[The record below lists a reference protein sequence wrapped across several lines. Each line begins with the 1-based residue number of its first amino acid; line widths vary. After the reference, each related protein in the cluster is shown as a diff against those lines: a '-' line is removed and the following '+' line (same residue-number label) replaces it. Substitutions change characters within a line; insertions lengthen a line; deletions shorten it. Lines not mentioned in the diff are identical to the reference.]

1 MTKIKYTVTRSTPRN
16 HAERPVFVT
25 SDAVMAAI
33 KIIATAPRQNYR
45 LIGVGPIDVAESE
58 KA

>member
-1 MTKIKYTVTRSTPRN
+1 M
-16 HAERPVFVT
+16 FVT

-33 KIIATAPRQNYR
+33 KIIVIAPRQNYR
-45 LIGVGPIDVAESE
+45 LIGGRADDVAESE